1 MKSCS
6 NHRRSSTISLSR
18 QENGGFCMIG
28 GIYTEERCPICGQ
41 AMKDNGRNAVAC
53 PDHPKQRAST
63 MFVRFTR
70 QIKKKFTN
78 YEEAS
83 RFLNGLRFKV
93 DENSY
98 DARDY
103 QRSNPLGFRTL
114 AEKWLEYKQEEV
126 SYGTFQSL
134 RPLVRRA
141 IVYFEDQN
149 VKPKFLKNV
158 YPIAHNSLQSQERF
172 FGSIDICSHVLF

>member
-1 MKSCS
+1 
-6 NHRRSSTISLSR
+6 
-18 QENGGFCMIG
+18 MIG

-41 AMKDNGRNAVAC
+41 TMKDNGRNAIVC

-70 QIKKKFTN
+70 QIKRKFTN

-103 QRSNPLGFRTL
+103 QRANPLGFRTL
-114 AEKWLEYKQEEV
+114 AEKWLDFKQEEV

-134 RPLVRRA
+134 RPLLQRA
-141 IVYFEDQN
+141 INYFADQN
-149 VKPKFLKNV
+149 VKGIRYADLQDFLRELRKTSGLSSKT
-158 YPIAHNSLQSQERF
+158 IHNLFSHLHNFWSWL
-172 FGSIDICSHVLF
+172 IDREEI